1 MQAWV
6 LCTWTLQEIIL
17 QLWKYNLFPPILQTA
32 LISRRDKRLKKT
44 LVNTSDQSPYLHS
57 FSDEQVLTKNTF
69 VKVVLFDDSAL
80 SLWRRWLWT
89 KRGRTDVNCGGWK
102 CFLAHWQMLLKVKKW
117 RWLNISAV
125 LQCLHYIAVH
135 QIKNSRTAVKST
147 GHQVFSL
154 CPYQHFTQVEWRKLS
169 LDFLIFIFPTH
180 TSAHCL
186 RRSSIE
192 LALRRQ
198 VDSLVDN
205 LTRIQTTFSL
215 IRIAHLQGGMGLAD
229 PCLSKKARKHK
240 ILQVFKQNDFAKD
253 KQRLPPY

>member
-6 LCTWTLQEIIL
+6 LCTWTLQEIILL

-69 VKVVLFDDSAL
+69 VKVVLFDDSAQ

-117 RWLNISAV
+117 RWLNILAV
-125 LQCLHYIAVH
+125 LQCLHSSSN
-135 QIKNSRTAVKST
+135 QK
-147 GHQVFSL
+147 FSH
-154 CPYQHFTQVEWRKLS
+154 CREVDRSPGFFFVPLS
-169 LDFLIFIFPTH
+169 AFYSGRVT
-180 TSAHCL
+180 
-186 RRSSIE
+186 
-192 LALRRQ
+192 
-198 VDSLVDN
+198 
-205 LTRIQTTFSL
+205 
-215 IRIAHLQGGMGLAD
+215 
-229 PCLSKKARKHK
+229 
-240 ILQVFKQNDFAKD
+240 
-253 KQRLPPY
+253 